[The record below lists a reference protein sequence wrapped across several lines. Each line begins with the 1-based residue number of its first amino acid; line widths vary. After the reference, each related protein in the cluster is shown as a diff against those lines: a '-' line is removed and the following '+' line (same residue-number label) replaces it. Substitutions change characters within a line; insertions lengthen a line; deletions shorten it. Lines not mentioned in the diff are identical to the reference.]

1 MIEKELS
8 KKELNIIVYSLS
20 YFFLKDYIDIKKLVE
35 LSKMSEKQLDIES
48 KKSLELLKNSYKL
61 VKNKKLDVDSIFD
74 RMKKFE
80 EYIKNKKIKSYYYVK
95 D

>member
-1 MIEKELS
+1 
-8 KKELNIIVYSLS
+8 
-20 YFFLKDYIDIKKLVE
+20 
-35 LSKMSEKQLDIES
+35 MSEKQLDIES